1 MLFCKKGLAI
11 KKNYN
16 QQKIN
21 LFTSFLI
28 VKNFTKIQSFIA
40 LFCFYSYSV
49 SSQIEKPNDKSII
62 QSSNKLNV
70 LLIIADD
77 LNCDLGAYKNL
88 IVKTPN
94 IDRLAQRGVL
104 FENAHNQ
111 YPLCGPSRA
120 SFMTGM
126 YSNQTKITKN
136 NMNIRNSIP
145 DVITMGQ
152 RFRQQGYQS
161 IRIGKMF
168 HYDNPSAI
176 GTSGN
181 DDIYSWDQTVNPY
194 GRDKLEEYK
203 INTLSPRKYGGTLSW
218 LAADGNDNEQT
229 DGIAAT
235 EAIKKL
241 DDFVGK
247 DIPFFLAV
255 GFFRPHTPFVAPKK
269 YFDLYNRE
277 QIDIPEI
284 SSDYL
289 TTLPDPAVKSIRAKK
304 NQINL
309 GKAQAQEIKEAYYAT
324 ISFVD
329 AQVGRIL
336 DHLEATGLDKNTVI
350 VFTSDHGYHLGEH
363 GHWQKQTLF
372 ENATRVPLIIST
384 PALENKGVTSN
395 SPVELIDIYPTLMDL
410 TDITTPKHVVGRS
423 LVPIIENV
431 NATVRESALTR
442 WRKGYSIKTTRYR
455 LTKWGV
461 NGEFGY
467 ELYDHQNDK
476 NELINLANNKKY
488 KDIMDSLKL
497 MIEQRI
503 LDASI
508 KPEGLGRQFENAK
521 LMQKAKNITFGDIHD
536 INGEILHFKNE

>member
-1 MLFCKKGLAI
+1 MDI

-28 VKNFTKIQSFIA
+28 VKNFTKIKSFIA
-40 LFCFYSYSV
+40 LFCIYSYSV

-136 NMNIRNSIP
+136 NMNIRNSVP

-277 QIDIPEI
+277 QINIPEI

-309 GKAQAQEIKEAYYAT
+309 GKEQAQEIKEAYYAT

-336 DHLEATGLDKNTVI
+336 DHLEATGLDKNTVV

-410 TDITTPKHVVGRS
+410 ADIITPKHVVGRS

>member
-1 MLFCKKGLAI
+1 MDI

-40 LFCFYSYSV
+40 LFCIYSYSV

-136 NMNIRNSIP
+136 NMNIRNSVP

-336 DHLEATGLDKNTVI
+336 DHLEATGLDKNTVVI
-350 VFTSDHGYHLGEH
+350 FTSDHGYHLGEH

-410 TDITTPKHVVGRS
+410 TDIMTPKHVVGKS